1 MMYDNA
7 KTEKMIQSTINATVS
22 HEIRNPINAIYSQ
35 NIFIEMLFKKVADLI
50 EYLVNKSLSLDQFL
64 IKLKGI
70 LKEGEESLSISKRSE
85 RLVSFLVE
93 DYTDMGLVQM
103 GKFRRADTNFEVQE
117 PFEEVLSILKVQA
130 NHKKIEIKLNFVDME
145 PTQLIRCD

>member
-1 MMYDNA
+1 
-7 KTEKMIQSTINATVS
+7 
-22 HEIRNPINAIYSQ
+22 
-35 NIFIEMLFKKVADLI
+35 MLFKKVVDLI
-50 EYLVNKSLSLDQFL
+50 EYLANKSLSLDQFL

-103 GKFRRADTNFEVQE
+103 GKFRRSDTNFEV
-117 PFEEVLSILKVQA
+117 
-130 NHKKIEIKLNFVDME
+130 
-145 PTQLIRCD
+145 